1 MTTEPAQH
9 HWRFAGCPEAPHWSL
24 DFGALVSRFA
34 WLRAMAGCPQD
45 PLWHAEG
52 DVLTHVGMVCEQLV
66 SMPAW
71 RALPDGDR
79 HLVFAAALLHDVA
92 KPMFTKVEDGRIR
105 SRGHAVGGTRVARR
119 ILAED
124 PAFGLAGTPFF
135 AREQVCALVR
145 HHGLPST
152 FLDKPDPQRAILTA
166 SMTARCDLL
175 GILAEADM
183 RGRVCVGRDDAV
195 ERVALFRDFAA
206 ECGCAA
212 APYPFASGQ
221 SRFHYFRTAGV
232 FPTIELFDAS
242 RCTATVLSGLP
253 AAGKDTWVSKN
264 AGEQPV
270 IALDALREEL
280 AIEPGEGQGPVI
292 HAAKDRAKV
301 LLRRHESFIWNATNT
316 TRMLRDG
323 LIDLFTAYGAR
334 VRIVYCEAPFAEIG
348 RRNSARKHPVP
359 QRIIEKL
366 IDHLDVPDLTEA
378 HEVVYAAA

>member
-1 MTTEPAQH
+1 MNAEPKNP
-9 HWRFAGCPEAPHWSL
+9 HWQFPGCPDAPNWSL
-24 DFGALVSRFA
+24 DFRALVSRFP

-45 PLWHAEG
+45 PQWHAEG
-52 DVLTHVGMVCEQLV
+52 DVLTHVGMVCEQTV
-66 SMPAW
+66 AMDAW
-71 RALPDGDR
+71 RALAPADR
-79 HLVFAAALLHDVA
+79 HLVFAAAMLHDVA

-124 PAFGLAGTPFF
+124 PAFGPAGTPFPV
-135 AREQVCALVR
+135 REQICALVR

-152 FLDKPDPQRAILTA
+152 FLEKADPQRALLMA

-175 GILAEADM
+175 AVLAEADM

-195 ERVALFRDFAA
+195 DRVALFRDFIA

-212 APYPFASGQ
+212 APYSFASDH

-232 FPTIELFDAS
+232 FPTIDLFDAS
-242 RCTATVLSGLP
+242 HCTVTLLSGLP
-253 AAGKDTWVSKN
+253 AAGKDTWVRAN
-264 AGEQPV
+264 AGDQPV
-270 IALDALREEL
+270 IALDALREEF
-280 AIEPGEGQGPVI
+280 AIDPGDDQGPVI

-301 LLRRHESFIWNATNT
+301 FLRRHESFVWNATNT

-334 VRIVYCEAPFAEIG
+334 VRIVYCEAPFVEIR
-348 RRNSARKHPVP
+348 RRNRARKHPVP

-366 IDHLDVPDLTEA
+366 IDHLDVPDTTEA
-378 HEVVYAAA
+378 QEVLYAIT